1 MPPAKE
7 STPMPYAALRYAAV
21 WALYGFMR
29 AAVCLPVDWQLA
41 VGKRLGGLSRAMH
54 RGRRLI
60 VERNLEICFPELTAP
75 AREALS
81 RAHFAAVGASVVE
94 MAMGWFGSLAT
105 IRRRVRIIGAE
116 HLAAAKARGRGVILY
131 SGHYTTFEFCFPVV
145 RELTGRLCGMYK
157 EARNPIMNKIMEKG
171 RARSIDHLFAH
182 DSVRDMFRELAA
194 NSVVWY
200 ASDQSY
206 SHKGSALLP
215 FFGEPAMTNTA
226 ISRLARISGAVVLP
240 YACRRL
246 ENAHYEA
253 TFGAPLADF
262 PSTDPA
268 RDTLRLVTTIEDF
281 VRACPEQYLWI
292 HRRFKGRPPPYPDPY
307 TESVPARPKVG
318 A

>member
-1 MPPAKE
+1 
-7 STPMPYAALRYAAV
+7 
-21 WALYGFMR
+21 MR
-29 AAVCLPVDWQLA
+29 
-41 VGKRLGGLSRAMH
+41 
-54 RGRRLI
+54 
-60 VERNLEICFPELTAP
+60 
-75 AREALS
+75 
-81 RAHFAAVGASVVE
+81 
-94 MAMGWFGSLAT
+94 
-105 IRRRVRIIGAE
+105 
-116 HLAAAKARGRGVILY
+116 
-131 SGHYTTFEFCFPVV
+131 
-145 RELTGRLCGMYK
+145 
-157 EARNPIMNKIMEKG
+157 
-171 RARSIDHLFAH
+171 
-182 DSVRDMFRELAA
+182 
-194 NSVVWY
+194 
-200 ASDQSY
+200 
-206 SHKGSALLP
+206 SALLP